1 MRRGFEWGADWPGV
15 VLFTLIVVAFAGLGI
30 GAKCEADKP
39 IDPRPVTTQY
49 GRALDALSVVC
60 LDGVEY
66 WWVEDASVRYRATA
80 IAPRYTR
87 DGKLKLCEV
96 EVPR

>member
-1 MRRGFEWGADWPGV
+1 MFEYEAWPGWV
-15 VLFTLIVVAFAGLGI
+15 MLCLVLAVAALCGR
-30 GAKCEADKP
+30 GAKCEGERP
-39 IDPRPVTTQY
+39 IDPRPVPTQY
-49 GRALDALSVVC
+49 GRALDELATVC

-66 WWVEDASVRYRATA
+66 WWVEDASVRGRGTA

>member
-1 MRRGFEWGADWPGV
+1 MLKRAEFWFLLSAV
-15 VLFTLIVVAFAGLGI
+15 CSVFVLGI
-30 GAKCEADKP
+30 NAGKCEADKP

-80 IAPRYTR
+80 IAPRYTHE
-87 DGKLKLCEV
+87 GKVKLCEV